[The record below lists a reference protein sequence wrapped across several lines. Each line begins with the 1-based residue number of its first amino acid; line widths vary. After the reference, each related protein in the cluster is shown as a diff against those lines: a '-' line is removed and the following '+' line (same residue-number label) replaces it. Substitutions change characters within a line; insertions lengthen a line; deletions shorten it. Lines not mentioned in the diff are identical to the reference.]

1 MIIYWRPCEVEETLS
16 FVPRWNNKP
25 KLEILKKCW
34 LALIAQVDKDDTIIV
49 IEDKLSSELSYWL
62 ATTATCKIEFVSVK
76 DVEGKS
82 TNRREFPIH
91 YITLVEEMDKQ
102 TKAYPNEIH
111 YLCNDDILHLPHA
124 LNTLKSIYKD
134 GWQGFAT
141 LYDYPDRYTLDKQY
155 TATTRSCEIYLSSG
169 SHWRTIPSC
178 TGVTSALGIT
188 WQKYMRELKRNAFF
202 NDDSYTWMAYAQV
215 GCLSPIPGCATHLT
229 ENHMTPRVNW
239 EQYYDSIN
247 I

>member
-1 MIIYWRPCEVEETLS
+1 MIIYWRPCEIEETLS
-16 FVPRWNNKP
+16 FVPRWNNKT
-25 KLEILKKCW
+25 KNEILKKCW
-34 LALIAQVDKDDTIIV
+34 IALNAQVTRDDRIII
-49 IEDKLSSELSYWL
+49 IEDKLSVETMAWL
-62 ATTATCKIEFVSVK
+62 DATRKCNIEWVAVK

-82 TNRREFPIH
+82 TNRREYPIH
-91 YITLVEEMDKQ
+91 YITLVEVMDKQ
-102 TKAYPNEIH
+102 TKEYPNEIH

-124 LNTLKSIYKD
+124 LATLKSIYND
-134 GWQGFAT
+134 GWKGFAT

-155 TATTRSCEIYLSSG
+155 TATTRSCEIYLGSM

-178 TGVTSALGIT
+178 TGVTSALGHT

-229 ENHMTPRVNW
+229 QNHMTPRINW
-239 EQYYDSIN
+239 DQYYDSIK